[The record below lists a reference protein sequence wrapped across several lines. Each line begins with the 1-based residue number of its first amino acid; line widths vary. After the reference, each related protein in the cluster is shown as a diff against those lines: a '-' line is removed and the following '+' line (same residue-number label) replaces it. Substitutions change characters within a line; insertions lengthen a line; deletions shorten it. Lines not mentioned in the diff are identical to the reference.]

1 MHNVWYSA
9 PFPKSDL
16 LSFFFGHFIYFVLA
30 TYFLS
35 GWDDFSKRTNSL
47 INVAKQ
53 GIELKLVHTQHL
65 EEMLGLFGID
75 ILGLNL

>member
-1 MHNVWYSA
+1 MVIS
-9 PFPKSDL
+9 
-16 LSFFFGHFIYFVLA
+16 SFSEAIFFLFLGPFIYFVLA

>member
-1 MHNVWYSA
+1 MVLSS
-9 PFPKSDL
+9 FSEERS
-16 LSFFFGHFIYFVLA
+16 SFFFLGPFIYFILA

-53 GIELKLVHTQHL
+53 GIEHKLVHTQHL

>member
-9 PFPKSDL
+9 PFRKSDL
-16 LSFFFGHFIYFVLA
+16 LSFWGSLIYFVLA